1 VTLARVGA
9 IKDFRGAGLKV
20 DQARVLKE
28 CLQPGGETYNM
39 LVISGRLKP
48 TKVEPPNDGGNPS
61 DGLSSSSKSQTH
73 QTLET
78 QLRHFCKTLACVVD
92 TSTSQLLLAQCES
105 AENLQVCTVCIGV
118 VEVHHANISALQ
130 STDQSWELGRSW
142 APSLASTGA
151 EH

>member
-1 VTLARVGA
+1 MTLARVGA

-48 TKVEPPNDGGNPS
+48 TKVERPKDGGNPS

-92 TSTSQLLLAQCES
+92 TSTSQLLLAQCDLEY
-105 AENLQVCTVCIGV
+105 
-118 VEVHHANISALQ
+118 H
-130 STDQSWELGRSW
+130 STSHTFNHSEMCERNETYTYVLR
-142 APSLASTGA
+142 
-151 EH
+151 